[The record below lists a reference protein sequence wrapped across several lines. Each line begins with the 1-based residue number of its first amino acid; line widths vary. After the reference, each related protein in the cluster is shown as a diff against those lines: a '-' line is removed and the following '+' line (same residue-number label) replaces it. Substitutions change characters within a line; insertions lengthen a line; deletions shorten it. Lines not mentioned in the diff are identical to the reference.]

1 MTALGAVVQRP
12 NESNHMNDSN
22 NNKVGIMDIN
32 YDTGRAYWG
41 PQLRDLLGVAR
52 EVPAD
57 FHLLLKLVHPDDRRS
72 LNSIRAKT
80 LRPGCP
86 ARQEVEFRI
95 VDSAGEV
102 RWLHAEVRVEFRATG
117 SRDVVRVGA
126 VVIDVTRVHLE
137 ASGRVA
143 GQPSR
148 YPVAAGFNR

>member
-1 MTALGAVVQRP
+1 MK
-12 NESNHMNDSN
+12 DSN
-22 NNKVGIMDIN
+22 NNKVGILDIN

-57 FHLLLKLVHPDDRRS
+57 FHLLLKLVHPDDRRAVE
-72 LNSIRAKT
+72 SIRAKT

-86 ARQEVEFRI
+86 ACQEVEFKI
-95 VDSAGEV
+95 VDAAGEV
-102 RWLHAEVRVEFRATG
+102 RWLRAEVRVEFRATG
-117 SRDVVRVGA
+117 SHDVVRVAA
-126 VVIDVTRVHLE
+126 VVIDVTGVHSE

-148 YPVAAGFNR
+148 YPRLAACFNR